1 MSYVL
6 VDCWY
11 DCRDVRDVLIGKDQ
25 MQQILQQTESRMK
38 KTVESTAMKLSHV
51 QTGRATP
58 ALLDQVSV
66 TYYGSKSP
74 LSQVGTIT
82 TPEPRLLVIQPWDKA
97 LITEIEKAIAHSDLG
112 FSTSN
117 DGNVIRILVPELT
130 MERRT
135 ELTKVVRKLA
145 EEGKVAIRNIR
156 RDANEAVKKL
166 DGGDASGGGKS
177 RSRGGDK
184 KRGKGGSA
192 DPVQQLTDTYIDQIS
207 ELTEAKESEL
217 LET

>member
-1 MSYVL
+1 
-6 VDCWY
+6 
-11 DCRDVRDVLIGKDQ
+11 
-25 MQQILQQTESRMK
+25 MQQIIQQTESRMK
-38 KTVESTAMKLSHV
+38 KTVEATATKLSHV

-66 TYYGSKSP
+66 NYYGSKNP

-82 TPEPRLLVIQPWDKA
+82 TPEPRLLVIQPWDKT
-97 LITEIEKAIAHSDLG
+97 LITEIEKAIALSDLG
-112 FSTSN
+112 FSTNN
-117 DGNVIRILVPELT
+117 DGNVIRIHVPELT

-156 RDANEAVKKL
+156 RDANDAAKKL
-166 DGGDASGGGKS
+166 EGADSSSSSGKS
-177 RSRGGDK
+177 RGRGGDR
-184 KRGKGGSA
+184 KRGKSNA
-192 DPVQQLTDTYIDQIS
+192 DPIQQLTDTYIDQIDTLVS
-207 ELTEAKESEL
+207 AKESEL

>member
-1 MSYVL
+1 
-6 VDCWY
+6 
-11 DCRDVRDVLIGKDQ
+11 
-25 MQQILQQTESRMK
+25 MQQQIIQQTESRMK
-38 KTVESTAMKLSHV
+38 KTVEATATKLSHV

-82 TPEPRLLVIQPWDKA
+82 TPEPRLLVIQPWDKT

-112 FSTSN
+112 LSTNN
-117 DGNVIRILVPELT
+117 DGNVIRIQVPELT
-130 MERRT
+130 LERRT
-135 ELTKVVRKLA
+135 ELTRVVRKLA

-156 RDANEAVKKL
+156 RDANESVKKAE
-166 DGGDASGGGKS
+166 GGDSGGGGGKS
-177 RSRGGDK
+177 RGRGGDK
-184 KRGKGGSA
+184 KRGKASA
-192 DPVQQLTDTYIDQIS
+192 DPVQQLTDKYIDQIN

>member
-1 MSYVL
+1 
-6 VDCWY
+6 
-11 DCRDVRDVLIGKDQ
+11 
-25 MQQILQQTESRMK
+25 MQQILQETESRMK
-38 KTVESTAMKLSHV
+38 KTVEATATKLSHV

-82 TPEPRLLVIQPWDKA
+82 TPEPRLLVIQPWDKT
-97 LITEIEKAIAHSDLG
+97 LITEIEKAIALSDLG

-166 DGGDASGGGKS
+166 EGGDGGGGKS
-177 RSRGGDK
+177 RSRGGDR
-184 KRGKGGSA
+184 KRGKGSA
-192 DPVQQLTDTYIDQIS
+192 DPVQQLTDAYIDQIS

>member
-1 MSYVL
+1 
-6 VDCWY
+6 
-11 DCRDVRDVLIGKDQ
+11 
-25 MQQILQQTESRMK
+25 MQQIIQQTESRMK
-38 KTVESTAMKLSHV
+38 KTVEATATKLSHV

-66 TYYGSKSP
+66 NYYGSKNP

-82 TPEPRLLVIQPWDKA
+82 TPEPRLLVIQPWDKT
-97 LITEIEKAIAHSDLG
+97 LITEIEKAIALSDLG

-117 DGNVIRILVPELT
+117 DGNVIRIQVPELT
-130 MERRT
+130 LERRT

-156 RDANEAVKKL
+156 RDANDAAKKL
-166 DGGDASGGGKS
+166 DGGDSSTGGGKS
-177 RSRGGDK
+177 RGRGGDR
-184 KRGKGGSA
+184 KRGRSNA
-192 DPVQQLTDTYIDQIS
+192 DPIQQLTDTYIDQID
-207 ELTEAKESEL
+207 ELVSAKESEL

>member
-1 MSYVL
+1 
-6 VDCWY
+6 
-11 DCRDVRDVLIGKDQ
+11 
-25 MQQILQQTESRMK
+25 MQEIIKQTESRMK
-38 KTVESTAMKLSHV
+38 KTVDATATKLSHV

-66 TYYGSKSP
+66 NYYGSKNP

-82 TPEPRLLVIQPWDKA
+82 TPEPRLLVIQPWDKT
-97 LITEIEKAIAHSDLG
+97 LITEIEKAIALSDLG

-117 DGNVIRILVPELT
+117 DGNVIRIQVPELT
-130 MERRT
+130 LERRT

-156 RDANEAVKKL
+156 RDANDAVKKL
-166 DGGDASGGGKS
+166 DGGDSSSGGGGGKS
-177 RSRGGDK
+177 RGRGGDR
-184 KRGKGGSA
+184 KRGKSNA
-192 DPVQQLTDTYIDQIS
+192 DPVQQLTDTYTDQID
-207 ELTEAKESEL
+207 ELVAAKESEL

>member
-1 MSYVL
+1 M
-6 VDCWY
+6 
-11 DCRDVRDVLIGKDQ
+11 Q
-25 MQQILQQTESRMK
+25 QQQILQQTESRMK
-38 KTVESTAMKLSHV
+38 KTVESTTTKLSHV

-82 TPEPRLLVIQPWDKA
+82 TPEPRLLVIQPWDKT
-97 LITEIEKAIAHSDLG
+97 LITEIEKAVAHSDLG
-112 FSTSN
+112 LSTSN
-117 DGNVIRILVPELT
+117 DGNVIRIQVPELT

-156 RDANEAVKKL
+156 RDANEAVKKA
-166 DGGDASGGGKS
+166 DGGDASGGAKS
-177 RSRGGDK
+177 RGRGGDK
-184 KRGKGGSA
+184 KRGKGSG
-192 DPVQQLTDTYIDQIS
+192 DPVQQLTDRYIDQIDA
-207 ELTEAKESEL
+207 LTEAKESEL

>member
-1 MSYVL
+1 
-6 VDCWY
+6 
-11 DCRDVRDVLIGKDQ
+11 
-25 MQQILQQTESRMK
+25 MK
-38 KTVESTAMKLSHV
+38 KTVEATATKLSHV

-82 TPEPRLLVIQPWDKA
+82 TPEPRLLVIQPWDKT
-97 LITEIEKAIAHSDLG
+97 LITEIEKAIALSDLG

-166 DGGDASGGGKS
+166 EGGDGGGGGKS
-177 RSRGGDK
+177 RSRGGNK
-184 KRGKGGSA
+184 KRGKGSN
-192 DPVQQLTDTYIDQIS
+192 DPVQQLTDAYIDQIS

>member
-1 MSYVL
+1 
-6 VDCWY
+6 
-11 DCRDVRDVLIGKDQ
+11 

-38 KTVESTAMKLSHV
+38 KTVEATATKLSHV
-51 QTGRATP
+51 QTGRATT

-82 TPEPRLLVIQPWDKA
+82 TPEPRLLMIQPWDKT
-97 LITEIEKAIAHSDLG
+97 LITEIEKAIALSDLG

-166 DGGDASGGGKS
+166 EGGDGGGGGKS
-177 RSRGGDK
+177 RSRGGDR
-184 KRGKGGSA
+184 KRGKGSN
-192 DPVQQLTDTYIDQIS
+192 DPIQQLTDAYIDQIS

>member
-1 MSYVL
+1 
-6 VDCWY
+6 
-11 DCRDVRDVLIGKDQ
+11 
-25 MQQILQQTESRMK
+25 MQQILKQTESRMK
-38 KTVESTAMKLSHV
+38 KTIEVTATKLSHV

-58 ALLDQVSV
+58 ALLDQVTV
-66 TYYGSKSP
+66 TYYGTKSP

-112 FSTSN
+112 LSTSN

-130 MERRT
+130 TERRT

-145 EEGKVAIRNIR
+145 EEGKIAIRNIR
-156 RDANEAVKKL
+156 RDANDAVKKL
-166 DGGDASGGGKS
+166 DGGDSGSGG
-177 RSRGGDK
+177 RSKGRSGDRKGGRGGK
-184 KRGKGGSA
+184 ASA
-192 DPVQQLTDTYIDQIS
+192 DPVQQLTDTYIDKID
-207 ELTEAKESEL
+207 ELTEAKETEL

>member
-1 MSYVL
+1 
-6 VDCWY
+6 
-11 DCRDVRDVLIGKDQ
+11 
-25 MQQILQQTESRMK
+25 MQQILQQAESRMQ
-38 KTVESTAMKLSHV
+38 KTVEATATKLSHV
-51 QTGRATP
+51 QTGRATT

-82 TPEPRLLVIQPWDKA
+82 TPEPRLLVIQPWDKT
-97 LITEIEKAIAHSDLG
+97 LITEIEKAIALSDLG

-166 DGGDASGGGKS
+166 EGGDGGGGGKS
-177 RSRGGDK
+177 RSRGGNK
-184 KRGKGGSA
+184 KRGKGSN
-192 DPVQQLTDTYIDQIS
+192 DPVQQLTDAYIDQIS

>member
-1 MSYVL
+1 M
-6 VDCWY
+6 
-11 DCRDVRDVLIGKDQ
+11 Q
-25 MQQILQQTESRMK
+25 QQILQQTESRMQ
-38 KTVESTAMKLSHV
+38 KTVEATATKLSHV

-66 TYYGSKSP
+66 TYYGSRSP

-82 TPEPRLLVIQPWDKA
+82 TPEPRLLVIQPWDKT
-97 LITEIEKAIAHSDLG
+97 LITEIEKAIAYSDLG
-112 FSTSN
+112 LSTNN
-117 DGNVIRILVPELT
+117 DGSVIRIQVPELT
-130 MERRT
+130 LERRT

-156 RDANEAVKKL
+156 RDANEAVKKA
-166 DGGDASGGGKS
+166 DGGDSGGGGGKS
-177 RSRGGDK
+177 RGRGGDR
-184 KRGKGGSA
+184 KRGRASA
-192 DPVQQLTDTYIDQIS
+192 DPVQQLTDKYIDQID